1 MYVFN
6 ILLQAVTF
14 LLKGIQKRFSAYI
27 YLFKFKNEKKKKKQ
41 FVKYV
46 QNEQQRQQNKAI
58 DVLLMTFLL
67 NFYVNFT
74 HCSNV
79 SILNFKQR
87 NELAHSSHSQY
98 NEKSMSNFFYITC
111 LCPHNIFDTVF
122 FKLYDKIFDSGFLL
136 LEIFCES
143 IETNGWDEINV
154 SSKFFVFF

>member
-1 MYVFN
+1 
-6 ILLQAVTF
+6 
-14 LLKGIQKRFSAYI
+14 
-27 YLFKFKNEKKKKKQ
+27 
-41 FVKYV
+41 
-46 QNEQQRQQNKAI
+46 
-58 DVLLMTFLL
+58 MTFLL